1 MLLIL
6 FVNGACDV
14 AVLKRYS
21 GLQKNSSF
29 TNFEKISVTVDWVN
43 IKVCLI
49 SHLKGLTS
57 TFELM

>member
-29 TNFEKISVTVDWVN
+29 TNFEKISVAVDWVN

-49 SHLKGLTS
+49 PHLKGLTA

>member
-29 TNFEKISVTVDWVN
+29 TNFEKISAAVSWVN
-43 IKVCLI
+43 VKVWLI
-49 SHLKGLTS
+49 PHLKAFTA
-57 TFELM
+57 TFKLM